1 MDARIKPME
10 GAGMPQAVF
19 LKSRFD
25 LTPAEARIVLRL
37 VAGDSLQSA
46 AKALGVTYG
55 TVRTHL
61 KAVFQ
66 KTGTCRQ
73 AELVIVVIRAMNGA
87 LWLRAVFRG
96 SDAQRVSSRLRTKS
110 TEALPRASPLSA
122 RAVLEKVWPAPS
134 ARAQHGF
141 PALLKAVE
149 AAIVCR
155 RIVKG
160 TPGARRSGAR
170 SAASD
175 QEQEREADN
184 RFSHWRFF
192 RRSGGT

>member
-10 GAGMPQAVF
+10 GAGMPQAPF

-66 KTGTCRQ
+66 KTGACRQ
-73 AELVIVVIRAMNGA
+73 AELVIVVIQAMN
-87 LWLRAVFRG
+87 
-96 SDAQRVSSRLRTKS
+96 
-110 TEALPRASPLSA
+110 EAL
-122 RAVLEKVWPAPS
+122 
-134 ARAQHGF
+134 
-141 PALLKAVE
+141 
-149 AAIVCR
+149 
-155 RIVKG
+155 
-160 TPGARRSGAR
+160 
-170 SAASD
+170 
-175 QEQEREADN
+175 
-184 RFSHWRFF
+184 
-192 RRSGGT
+192 

>member
-10 GAGMPQAVF
+10 GAGMPQAAF

-73 AELVIVVIRAMNGA
+73 AELVIVVIRAMIEMG
-87 LWLRAVFRG
+87 
-96 SDAQRVSSRLRTKS
+96 
-110 TEALPRASPLSA
+110 
-122 RAVLEKVWPAPS
+122 
-134 ARAQHGF
+134 
-141 PALLKAVE
+141 
-149 AAIVCR
+149 
-155 RIVKG
+155 
-160 TPGARRSGAR
+160 
-170 SAASD
+170 
-175 QEQEREADN
+175 
-184 RFSHWRFF
+184 
-192 RRSGGT
+192 

>member
-1 MDARIKPME
+1 
-10 GAGMPQAVF
+10 MPQAAF

-73 AELVIVVIRAMNGA
+73 AELVIVVIRAMN
-87 LWLRAVFRG
+87 
-96 SDAQRVSSRLRTKS
+96 
-110 TEALPRASPLSA
+110 EAL
-122 RAVLEKVWPAPS
+122 
-134 ARAQHGF
+134 
-141 PALLKAVE
+141 
-149 AAIVCR
+149 
-155 RIVKG
+155 
-160 TPGARRSGAR
+160 
-170 SAASD
+170 
-175 QEQEREADN
+175 
-184 RFSHWRFF
+184 
-192 RRSGGT
+192 

>member
-73 AELVIVVIRAMNGA
+73 AELVIVVIRAMN
-87 LWLRAVFRG
+87 
-96 SDAQRVSSRLRTKS
+96 
-110 TEALPRASPLSA
+110 EAL
-122 RAVLEKVWPAPS
+122 
-134 ARAQHGF
+134 
-141 PALLKAVE
+141 
-149 AAIVCR
+149 
-155 RIVKG
+155 
-160 TPGARRSGAR
+160 
-170 SAASD
+170 
-175 QEQEREADN
+175 
-184 RFSHWRFF
+184 
-192 RRSGGT
+192 